1 MVSYPRHSWF
11 DQNGTNDTDEQ
22 RMACYLKHS
31 LIAASVWA
39 ISVGEAS
46 SGKTEDGCGRGGKAC
61 NEVMTC

>member
-46 SGKTEDGCGRGGKAC
+46 RVGGGRGR
-61 NEVMTC
+61 